1 MKKKNIHIFIFSF
14 ISLLLVFLL
23 FYKNEINTLINF
35 EKYSKQSKIAYDYC
49 IKTELKSGIKD
60 LEEKVIHKISEKV
73 YYKSNHKINGNSY
86 ILYGFNQFDF
96 NSYAG
101 HLYLLF
107 DSLTLKLAYK
117 ECYGLQEPKDFKDK
131 Q

>member
-1 MKKKNIHIFIFSF
+1 MELHYVINVKKSFEAPVSSSF
-14 ISLLLVFLL
+14 I
-23 FYKNEINTLINF
+23 INVICFMYIKL
-35 EKYSKQSKIAYDYC
+35 
-49 IKTELKSGIKD
+49 IKTELKSYTKD

-73 YYKSNHKINGNSY
+73 YYKSSYEINGNSY
-86 ILYGFNQFDF
+86 ILYGFNKFDF
-96 NSYAG
+96 NSYIG

-107 DSLTLKLAYK
+107 DSVTLRLVYK